1 MKEEENT
8 PEQVKLMQTQD
19 LKYVNM
25 KRTIE
30 TRRIQRLQVITST
43 VDSVLGDLPGI
54 VGACSDERGSQLQNG
69 Q

>member
-1 MKEEENT
+1 MKEAENT

-43 VDSVLGDLPGI
+43 VDSVLGDLGI
-54 VGACSDERGSQLQNG
+54 FGACSD
-69 Q
+69 